1 MWLRFMV
8 MLPLRRRALV
18 ERPHQGL
25 NDRNRVTRSDGL
37 RRNAV
42 MDGRYRGMGVRR
54 PGLVG
59 ALPGQCRRGKRRRAD
74 VGGVAAAGRAG
85 VAIGYVAHAV
95 DEEENHVA
103 AGVGVAVVQL
113 PRLAP
118 VERLVPVGVV
128 RGDAGKVTLRG
139 RSGLVVVE

>member
-1 MWLRFMV
+1 D
-8 MLPLRRRALV
+8 A
-18 ERPHQGL
+18 
-25 NDRNRVTRSDGL
+25 
-37 RRNAV
+37 
-42 MDGRYRGMGVRR
+42 
-54 PGLVG
+54 
-59 ALPGQCRRGKRRRAD
+59 
-74 VGGVAAAGRAG
+74 GGVAAAGRAG

-118 VERLVPVGVV
+118 VERLVPIGVV

-139 RSGLVVVE
+139 RSGLVVGVDQGRSEIGDEPVDAGLDSLVGRFARSLPQP